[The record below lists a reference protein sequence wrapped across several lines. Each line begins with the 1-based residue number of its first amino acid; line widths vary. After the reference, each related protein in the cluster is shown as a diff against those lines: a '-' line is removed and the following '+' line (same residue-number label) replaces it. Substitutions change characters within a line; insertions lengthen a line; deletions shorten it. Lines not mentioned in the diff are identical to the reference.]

1 MKEKALYCIP
11 RILGILAILFIG
23 MFSLDVFHENE
34 PLGRQMLGFLIH
46 NIPAL
51 MLTAILIVAWKWEH
65 IGGTIFIIASIAGSI
80 IFFSYSGKTGAIIV
94 MVPFLIVGILFILH
108 HQNYEAVTA
117 KKV

>member
-1 MKEKALYCIP
+1 MKEKALYWIP
-11 RILGILAILFIG
+11 RILTIMAILFIG
-23 MFSLDVFHENE
+23 MFSIDVFRGNE

-51 MLTAILIVAWKWEH
+51 ILTAILIVAWKWEF
-65 IGGTIFIIASIAGSI
+65 IGGTVFIIASIAGSI
-80 IFFSYSGKTGAIIV
+80 IFFSYSGNTGSIIV